1 VLVLT
6 VKAIAIWL
14 AILALAVANG
24 VLREAVFIPWLGKS
38 PGLVLSGILLSAVI
52 LAVTF
57 VSLPWVGAQRLSE
70 LIGIGLGWFV
80 LTLAFEL
87 SFGRFQGKSWPSILE
102 AYSFKDGNIWPV
114 VLLVTALAPYL
125 AARLRGWF

>member
-52 LAVTF
+52 LAVTS
-57 VSLPWVGAQRLSE
+57 VTLPWLGAHRLSQ
-70 LIGIGLGWFV
+70 LIGVGLGWFV
-80 LTLAFEL
+80 LTLAFEF
-87 SFGRFQGKSWPSILE
+87 SFGRFQGKSWPSMLE
-102 AYSFKDGNIWPV
+102 AYSFQDGNLWPV